1 MVKIEVILIVP
12 SPDTERGNE
21 TQIFDTYNRKGQ
33 NRKQKSK
40 RQKKTIKKK
49 QINLNKKHPYEAK
62 IVICTR

>member
-40 RQKKTIKKK
+40 RQKKQSKR
-49 QINLNKKHPYEAK
+49 NK
-62 IVICTR
+62 